1 MWRKWSF
8 SPNCWKPLSVQASF
22 QCGVCNKSPISL
34 LQSYQ
39 PQNGKL
45 ALTKGSGTTIKM
57 ICLPSSPHV
66 ASINHCVVFWK
77 KPVAV
82 FIDQPSSQGSWPLIR
97 RPRVSLGR
105 AFGSFS
111 PSENLR
117 SSWRDSGRQDGR
129 RNRSRRKTLFLSSR
143 RLTAMPSQ
151 AEEPKSQVPPF
162 RFYTL
167 PYTQS
172 EPCFGPI
179 LRIRHRGSLVFGE
192 EQCTVSLP
200 IKYS

>member
-1 MWRKWSF
+1 MWWKWSF

-22 QCGVCNKSPISL
+22 QCGVCNKSPVSL

-45 ALTKGSGTTIKM
+45 ALTKGSGTAIKI

-117 SSWRDSGRQDGR
+117 SLWRDGGLGGRMGGETEVAGRPCSCPPGDWRPSWGAEISG
-129 RNRSRRKTLFLSSR
+129 SS
-143 RLTAMPSQ
+143 
-151 AEEPKSQVPPF
+151 F
-162 RFYTL
+162 
-167 PYTQS
+167 
-172 EPCFGPI
+172 PI
-179 LRIRHRGSLVFGE
+179 LHPALHPVRAVFWSYPKDK
-192 EQCTVSLP
+192 T
-200 IKYS
+200 